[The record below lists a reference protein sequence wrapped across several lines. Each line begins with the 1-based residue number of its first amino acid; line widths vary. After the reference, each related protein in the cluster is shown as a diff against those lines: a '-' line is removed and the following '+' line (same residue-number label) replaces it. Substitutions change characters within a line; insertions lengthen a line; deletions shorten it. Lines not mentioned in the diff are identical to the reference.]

1 MRFTNPRF
9 LGRKYDPVSLDNV
22 NLEREGEIAIL
33 TLNNP
38 NRRNALSLCVMLKV
52 LDHLN
57 DIEQDRSIRAV
68 ILAAV
73 GNVYCSG
80 HDLSELV
87 DRTEDEY
94 HHIFAVCMAL
104 MTRIQSIPQRW
115 SQKSREWP
123 QQQGASWLQRAIWQS
138 RLIELASPPRVYD
151 LAFSVQ
157 HRWWR
162 SAELSG
168 GSVR

>member
-52 LDHLN
+52 LDYLN

-80 HDLSELV
+80 HDLSELI

-94 HHIFAVCMAL
+94 HHIFAVCTAL
-104 MTRIQSIPQRW
+104 MTRIQSIPQPVVAEVQGMATAAGCQLVATCEAMQRTEHLHHPLLARW
-115 SQKSREWP
+115 HTTFFFY
-123 QQQGASWLQRAIWQS
+123 
-138 RLIELASPPRVYD
+138 LASTV
-151 LAFSVQ
+151 
-157 HRWWR
+157 
-162 SAELSG
+162 
-168 GSVR
+168 